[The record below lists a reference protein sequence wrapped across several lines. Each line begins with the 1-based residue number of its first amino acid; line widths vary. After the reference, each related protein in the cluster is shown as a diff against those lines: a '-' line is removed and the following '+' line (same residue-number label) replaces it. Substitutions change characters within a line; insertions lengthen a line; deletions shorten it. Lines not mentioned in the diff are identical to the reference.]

1 MFHVSNCNCNCN
13 CMESRFR
20 VRRGFQMMLR
30 RTEFEK
36 RDGKETRILHVRP
49 RSGIIIKGH
58 VLWSVEGGRTPD
70 DPEYFTFSKAA
81 CGCCCCCCCCGEAT
95 HKVHA
100 WTLLDGPIRTPSS
113 AVSLAIEAYACD
125 PPAAQTLLYTMTTTP
140 PFVVR
145 VREDGTR
152 HAGCDESSG
161 WVWWSARQLEACLT
175 ADPTRMRRIVV
186 DNGDGDDASNDMYMA
201 CSNSP
206 PNDDWSQLSI
216 LELGAGTGWLALS
229 LATRGAHVTATERHG
244 ALALL
249 QQNVLVNQAKC
260 LAWGP
265 SENDNDD
272 DENDEDDA
280 PLNGPSKDRL
290 LLDVDVEELEW
301 SGTKRLPGQ
310 WDCMVGSDLLYR
322 HEDHLPLLQTL
333 LRHDCRKCFLTWEE
347 RKVKEEATFL
357 VLAQETGFCVEAPV
371 PLTTNPV
378 TGNRIWFVYMTHV

>member
-1 MFHVSNCNCNCN
+1 VS
-13 CMESRFR
+13 
-20 VRRGFQMMLR
+20 V
-30 RTEFEK
+30 
-36 RDGKETRILHVRP
+36 
-49 RSGIIIKGH
+49 
-58 VLWSVEGGRTPD
+58 
-70 DPEYFTFSKAA
+70 
-81 CGCCCCCCCCGEAT
+81 
-95 HKVHA
+95 
-100 WTLLDGPIRTPSS
+100 
-113 AVSLAIEAYACD
+113 AIEAYDCD
-125 PPAAQTLLYTMTTTP
+125 PPAAQTLLYHMPTMPTMPTTTP

-161 WVWWSARQLEACLT
+161 WVWWAARQLEACLT
-175 ADPTRMRRIVV
+175 ADPTRICRISV
-186 DNGDGDDASNDMYMA
+186 DNDDSNDRHMA
-201 CSNSP
+201 CNSSSH
-206 PNDDWSQLSI
+206 PNDDWSHLSI

-265 SENDNDD
+265 SNDD
-272 DENDEDDA
+272 DDDA
-280 PLNGPSKDRL
+280 PLHGPAKDRL

-301 SGTKRLPGQ
+301 SDTARLPGQ

-322 HEDHLPLLQTL
+322 HEDHRPLLQTL

-347 RKVKEEATFL
+347 RKVKQEANFL
-357 VLAQETGFCVEAPV
+357 VLAQEAGFCVEAPV